1 MTEPL
6 PLPPDG
12 TGHETA
18 APAPPPQASG
28 RARRDPPSVRLVLG
42 ALRESGRL
50 TGAQLRQRSGL
61 PRRTVYQ
68 ALRLLRE
75 RGAVRHRKSLQDTRQ
90 SYFWLAD
97 GPDEPA
103 AVDRHLADALR
114 FGAETPARAA
124 VPASDGFAG
133 LT

>member
-1 MTEPL
+1 M
-6 PLPPDG
+6 
-12 TGHETA
+12 
-18 APAPPPQASG
+18 
-28 RARRDPPSVRLVLG
+28 RLVLG

-97 GPDEPA
+97 GPAEPA
-103 AVDRHLADALR
+103 AADGPFAEALR
-114 FGAETPARAA
+114 FGGDAPVRPT
-124 VPASDGFAG
+124 VPAPEGLAG

>member
-6 PLPPDG
+6 PPAR
-12 TGHETA
+12 TGHQTA
-18 APAPPPQASG
+18 TPAPSPPAASRG
-28 RARRDPPSVRLVLG
+28 RRDPPSVRLVLG

-90 SYFWLAD
+90 SYFWLAEGTD
-97 GPDEPA
+97 DPA

-114 FGAETPARAA
+114 FGAQTPARAA
-124 VPASDGFAG
+124 VPAPEGFAG